1 MRSVAFRPAGAQGE
15 MTNQLVMYEEELTQ
29 LVHICDVLQRDSN
42 SKAVL
47 VIDKNGQAI
56 VQSGDTE
63 HLDVT
68 SLSSLTAGNVAATG
82 GIAQLL
88 AEKEFAGQF
97 HEGEK
102 TNVHIS
108 IVGARVIL
116 VVLFDERSSLG
127 LVRLRVRKAAVEL
140 AVVLETMVRKST
152 AGNQPSVF
160 AEITDDDID
169 NLFND

>member
-1 MRSVAFRPAGAQGE
+1 MS
-15 MTNQLVMYEEELTQ
+15 NNLVMYEEELTQ
-29 LVHICDVLQRDSN
+29 ISNICDALQRDSN

-47 VIDKNGQAI
+47 VIDKNGQSIA
-56 VQSGDTE
+56 SAGDTDQ
-63 HLDVT
+63 LDVT

-88 AEKEFAGQF
+88 SEKEFAGQF

-108 IVGARVIL
+108 IVSARIIL

-127 LVRLRVRKAAVEL
+127 LVRLRVRKAATLL
-140 AVVLETMVRKST
+140 ATVLETLIRKSA

>member
-1 MRSVAFRPAGAQGE
+1 M
-15 MTNQLVMYEEELTQ
+15 NHQLVMYEEELNQ
-29 LVHICDVLQRDSN
+29 ILGICEILHRDSN
-42 SKAVL
+42 ARAVL
-47 VIDKNGQAI
+47 VIDKNGQA
-56 VQSGDTE
+56 VAQAGE
-63 HLDVT
+63 VEQLDIT

-82 GIAQLL
+82 AIAQLL

-108 IVGARVIL
+108 IVGQRVIL

-140 AVVLETMVRKST
+140 TNVLDLLAKKAASGT
-152 AGNQPSVF
+152 QPSVF
-160 AEITDDDID
+160 SEITDDDID

>member
-1 MRSVAFRPAGAQGE
+1 MQ
-15 MTNQLVMYEEELTQ
+15 NQLVMFEEEQ
-29 LVHICDVLQRDSN
+29 LQINEICEALHRDAN
-42 SKAVL
+42 AKAIL
-47 VIDKNGQAI
+47 CIDKNGQAI
-56 VQSGDTE
+56 ASAGEVES
-63 HLDVT
+63 LDVT

-82 GIAQLL
+82 GIASLL

-108 IVGARVIL
+108 IVGSRVIL

-127 LVRLRVRKAAVEL
+127 LVRLRVKRATLGL
-140 AVVLETMVRKST
+140 ATVLEAMVKKTEDSSHS
-152 AGNQPSVF
+152 SVL

>member
-1 MRSVAFRPAGAQGE
+1 
-15 MTNQLVMYEEELTQ
+15 MTNQLVMYEEELQQINTVCEQ
-29 LVHICDVLQRDSN
+29 LHRDSN
-42 SKAVL
+42 AKAVL

-56 VQSGDTE
+56 AAAGEVGE
-63 HLDVT
+63 LDVT

-82 GIAQLL
+82 GIASLL

-116 VVLFDERSSLG
+116 VVLFDDRSSLG

-140 AVVLETMVRKST
+140 TRILGELVKKSSATSSTVL
-152 AGNQPSVF
+152 

>member
-1 MRSVAFRPAGAQGE
+1 MG
-15 MTNQLVMYEEELTQ
+15 NNLVMYEEELNQ
-29 LVHICDVLQRDSN
+29 ILRICDTLHKDSN
-42 SKAVL
+42 AKAVL

-56 VQSGDTE
+56 AQAGEVEQ
-63 HLDVT
+63 LDVT

-88 AEKEFAGQF
+88 SEKEFAGQF
-97 HEGEK
+97 HEGER

-108 IVGARVIL
+108 IVAQRLIL

-140 AVVLETMVRKST
+140 TSVIETLVKKSESSS
-152 AGNQPSVF
+152 QPSVF
-160 AEITDDDID
+160 AEITDADID

>member
-1 MRSVAFRPAGAQGE
+1 MG
-15 MTNQLVMYEEELTQ
+15 NNLVMYEEELQ
-29 LVHICDVLQRDSN
+29 QINRICDTLHKEAN
-42 SKAVL
+42 AKAVL

-56 VQSGDTE
+56 AQGGEVE

-88 AEKEFAGQF
+88 SEKEFAGQF
-97 HEGEK
+97 HEGER
-102 TNVHIS
+102 TNVHLS
-108 IVGARVIL
+108 IVAQRLIL

-127 LVRLRVRKAAVEL
+127 LVRLRVRKAALEL
-140 AVVLETMVRKST
+140 TATIDQLVKKSESS
-152 AGNQPSVF
+152 AQPSVF
-160 AEITDDDID
+160 AEITDADID

>member
-1 MRSVAFRPAGAQGE
+1 MSH
-15 MTNQLVMYEEELTQ
+15 NLVMYEEELQ
-29 LVHICDVLQRDSN
+29 QISHICDVLQRDSN

-47 VIDKNGQAI
+47 VIDKNGQSIA
-56 VQSGDTE
+56 QAGDTD

-88 AEKEFAGQF
+88 SEKEFAGQF

-108 IVGARVIL
+108 IVGQRVIL

-127 LVRLRVRKAAVEL
+127 LVRLRIRKAAVEL
-140 AVVLETMVRKST
+140 AKVLEELVRKSA

>member
-1 MRSVAFRPAGAQGE
+1 MS
-15 MTNQLVMYEEELTQ
+15 NQLVMYEEELQ
-29 LVHICDVLQRDSN
+29 QINHICDVLHRDAN
-42 SKAVL
+42 AKAVL
-47 VIDKNGQAI
+47 VIDKNGQAMA
-56 VQSGDTE
+56 QSGE
-63 HLDVT
+63 VEQLDVT

-108 IVGARVIL
+108 IVGQRVIL
-116 VVLFDERSSLG
+116 LVLFDERSSLG
-127 LVRLRVRKAAVEL
+127 LVRLRVRKASSEL
-140 AVVLETMVRKST
+140 VHVLEALVKKSES
-152 AGNQPSVF
+152 ASQPSVF
-160 AEITDDDID
+160 AEITDADID